1 MAGNNLSPRQ
11 KMIGMMYLV
20 LTALLALNVSKQ
32 VLDAFSKINNGIV
45 KTTKNFSL
53 KNDDVYNEFNLAAET
68 NPTKAG
74 PWKDKAFSVKS
85 KSDSLVNM
93 IQSLKFSLVMLA
105 EGKVTLEGEN
115 LDKDGNPQPIKDIIF
130 EDLTASQ
137 QNKNIINIK
146 KRKIDYPLVIFLLSN
161 LTVKCL

>member
-74 PWKDKAFSVKS
+74 PWRDKAFTVKS
-85 KSDSLVNM
+85 KSDSLVDL
-93 IQSLKFSLVMLA
+93 IQSLKFDLTMLA
-105 EGKVTLEGEN
+105 DDGVTLDGEN
-115 LDKDGNPQPIKDIIF
+115 LDKDGKPQPIKDILYK
-130 EDLTASQ
+130 DLTPEQ
-137 QNKNIINIK
+137 KNKSITKIRK
-146 KRKIDYPLVIFLLSN
+146 KKDRLSAGN
-161 LTVKCL
+161 F

>member
-53 KNDDVYNEFNLAAET
+53 KNDDVYNEFKLAAET

-74 PWKDKAFSVKS
+74 PWKDKAFSWIRLCS
-85 KSDSLVNM
+85 KFKLV
-93 IQSLKFSLVMLA
+93 V
-105 EGKVTLEGEN
+105 
-115 LDKDGNPQPIKDIIF
+115 
-130 EDLTASQ
+130 
-137 QNKNIINIK
+137 NI
-146 KRKIDYPLVIFLLSN
+146 VIF
-161 LTVKCL
+161 